1 MTNYDDLDDFAV
13 TSLKQNSGSK
23 KTKSKKTQ
31 AQNGKYTS
39 KHVRITQA
47 KQESSKNK
55 NKVKSEPSNNK
66 SKRNI
71 KRK

>member
-13 TSLKQNSGSK
+13 TSLKHTSGKKNTNKSP
-23 KTKSKKTQ
+23 KTKS
-31 AQNGKYTS
+31 QNGKYTS
-39 KHVRITQA
+39 KHIRITQA

-55 NKVKSEPSNNK
+55 IRSESYNNK